1 MLFAFWLWLLNL
13 SCQLDRSWRYLR
25 EGLVKMGRLSSRVGT
40 YLGWGPNRRKSRE
53 KEVLHLPACPSLLVR
68 ALVLL
73 LLLLLLRI
81 QMRMR
86 MLLQIQMQIRMQM
99 LLLPPPP
106 LFANPGTEPL
116 LPSNLNY
123 RPKMLQESSCL
134 WVSCWNFL
142 QRQWVLRTEK
152 PLASPF
158 CGTWTA
164 IVRLTST
171 CQINQSSDPQHISTQ
186 LFQLLWKTLPNTLAL
201 PFLWVLSS
209 LSLPWSHGASY

>member
-1 MLFAFWLWLLNL
+1 
-13 SCQLDRSWRYLR
+13 
-25 EGLVKMGRLSSRVGT
+25 MGRLSSRVGT
-40 YLGWGPNRRKSRE
+40 YLGWGPNRSKSRE
-53 KEVLHLPACPSLLVR
+53 KEVLHLPACRSLLVR

-73 LLLLLLRI
+73 LLLLQIRIRMQMLLPLLLLR
-81 QMRMR
+81 
-86 MLLQIQMQIRMQM
+86 IQMQIRMRM
-99 LLLPPPP
+99 PLLPPPP

-123 RPKMLQESSCL
+123 RPKMLQESSYL

-142 QRQWVLRTEK
+142 QRQRVLRTEK

-171 CQINQSSDPQHISTQ
+171 RQINQSNDLQHISTQ
-186 LFQLLWKTLPNTLAL
+186 LFQLLWRTLPNTLAI

-209 LSLPWSHGASY
+209 LSLPWSLCVSY